1 MLDDDYS
8 MGRELS
14 GILAGRCF
22 DHFVCSSHQQMRKR
36 FFFHVRVSE
45 WARAGSCGGNIILQY
60 IFYDIIYLY
69 KDNSL

>member
-1 MLDDDYS
+1 VEYWPVDAS
-8 MGRELS
+8 T
-14 GILAGRCF
+14 IL
-22 DHFVCSSHQQMRKR
+22 FVHPTSKCVNV